1 MRRRGQ
7 RHRARPAR
15 SPNVSNRAGLAALG
29 VPSKP
34 PAPAADC
41 VHWWLAAPGSIGPAN
56 RRKRSTEEV
65 FIRELRNSE
74 VAMLQSL
81 AQELATRSALG
92 LEAHWDLKRTGS
104 RSALG
109 PEAHRELQSARLGR
123 CDGRPH
129 EFLARRGAG
138 PGAPYD
144 SDIGK
149 CVHRMRARTGR
160 LARGADMHLTL
171 PDYAADPWCAGHW
184 A

>member
-1 MRRRGQ
+1 LPPSPIAGSAPATARCAWQVGRSLRAARISAVRLGSTCCLDRKQQRSATQDEWKRHRKTGLPGPPVLGVTQPTSEFKPMLRHRGQ

-92 LEAHWDLKRTGS
+92 LEAHWDLKRTG
-104 RSALG
+104 
-109 PEAHRELQSARLGR
+109 
-123 CDGRPH
+123 
-129 EFLARRGAG
+129 
-138 PGAPYD
+138 
-144 SDIGK
+144 
-149 CVHRMRARTGR
+149 T
-160 LARGADMHLTL
+160 
-171 PDYAADPWCAGHW
+171 
-184 A
+184 